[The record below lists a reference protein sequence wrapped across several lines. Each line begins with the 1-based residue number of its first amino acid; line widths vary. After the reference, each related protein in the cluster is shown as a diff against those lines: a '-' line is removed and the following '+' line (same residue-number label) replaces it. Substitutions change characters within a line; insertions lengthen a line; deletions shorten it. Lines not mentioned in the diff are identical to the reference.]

1 MRRLRGPLPGWSAPG
16 RDDDVAQGAPVAL
29 WLGRVRP
36 MESRKAREQKGESG
50 YSWLY
55 RSAVFHSGTR
65 VTMTIL
71 VIVLA
76 AAFFAWYTHTNDDA
90 APDSLVGLIYA
101 FIGTTL
107 LLLAATMFS
116 LRRRSYRRRQ
126 LGGLRA
132 SLGWHMS

>member
-1 MRRLRGPLPGWSAPG
+1 
-16 RDDDVAQGAPVAL
+16 
-29 WLGRVRP
+29 

-107 LLLAATMFS
+107 LLFEFAVAA
-116 LRRRSYRRRQ
+116 
-126 LGGLRA
+126 GLSPAIDALMWRGRYA
-132 SLGWHMS
+132 TLTQFLETLETRPSFVATSPQPMDVDLQATVR